1 MPDRVRILSA
11 RRAYEFGRDDLR
23 LTMLSSLEIRQR
35 IQQQFNFEVAQ
46 VATPVQTFG
55 PVPTSLPPGL
65 VFDVGSARL
74 PEGPSVLPI
83 RFIHFEAL
91 RIVIDAVGPSSSI
104 DLVFDQIK
112 EIVSEFAMPD
122 GSPIIDEPLRVLEYS
137 EISAHFDFGFD
148 ALIDKAMLR
157 RVQHLVGNEHTTAS
171 LQPMG
176 ITFRATD
183 GPDGNS
189 TSSYTFE
196 VRGGTRPEERIYFS
210 SAGVRTDEHLAWLD
224 ALEKDLSGR

>member
-91 RIVIDAVGPSSSI
+91 RIVIDAVGPSASI

-112 EIVSEFAMPD
+112 EIVSE
-122 GSPIIDEPLRVLEYS
+122 
-137 EISAHFDFGFD
+137 
-148 ALIDKAMLR
+148 
-157 RVQHLVGNEHTTAS
+157 
-171 LQPMG
+171 
-176 ITFRATD
+176 
-183 GPDGNS
+183 
-189 TSSYTFE
+189 
-196 VRGGTRPEERIYFS
+196 
-210 SAGVRTDEHLAWLD
+210 
-224 ALEKDLSGR
+224 